1 MTALFVAAYLA
12 TPLVCW
18 LLNSFL
24 LKRRVQRYRLFIYAC
39 IVGYL
44 VLMLVVASHA
54 VKDAFERQNVD
65 VGVVFGEGEAS
76 DAGLALA
83 PLLGIPVTIVWTAI
97 NFIAFSVIEWC
108 YRTDFRSAFGEKNR
122 PRQIAENEST
132 EAIDS

>member
-1 MTALFVAAYLA
+1 
-12 TPLVCW
+12 
-18 LLNSFL
+18 
-24 LKRRVQRYRLFIYAC
+24 
-39 IVGYL
+39 
-44 VLMLVVASHA
+44 MLVVASHA

-108 YRTDFRSAFGEKNR
+108 YRTDFRSAFREKNR

>member
-1 MTALFVAAYLA
+1 
-12 TPLVCW
+12 
-18 LLNSFL
+18 
-24 LKRRVQRYRLFIYAC
+24 
-39 IVGYL
+39 
-44 VLMLVVASHA
+44 MLVVASHA

-108 YRTDFRSAFGEKNR
+108 YRTDFRSAFLEKNH